1 MLRAGAHTGT
11 SAVLLVED
19 IPAAELTKPEL
30 VMRMLMR
37 QAGPLKAYTFFPGP
51 AAAAAAEL
59 DRPDVAKQV
68 MRRSRALNL
77 SGPPAEQICGMR
89 KGATMEGT
97 LITLA
102 SQDKASPAVV
112 PRAVTALFRPSTAAQ
127 HAQRC
132 ACVLCAGVQAVRRVC
147 DGAPAAARRV
157 PAALPHRRRPGADGC
172 GAEAAAMRRRRGR
185 RRCHVQP
192 RACRKHGRPATP
204 PPCCCQGKLQA
215 PFLPLRCLLARAR
228 LCCCESCCIH
238 CLC

>member
-1 MLRAGAHTGT
+1 MGFHQNYICYCYAKVGPCHCISPQNGLCFDDTSIMQRLESKGLGLKVPAMLRAGAHTGP

-19 IPAAELTKPEL
+19 IPASELNKPEL
-30 VMRMLMR
+30 VMSMLMR

-51 AAAAAAEL
+51 AAAAAAEF

-97 LITLA
+97 LIMLA
-102 SQDKASPAVV
+102 SQDKASPAVM
-112 PRAVTALFRPSTAAQ
+112 PRAVTALFRSFTAAQ

-147 DGAPAAARRV
+147 DGAPAAARRL
-157 PAALPHRRRPGADGC
+157 PAALSYC
-172 GAEAAAMRRRRGR
+172 
-185 RRCHVQP
+185 
-192 RACRKHGRPATP
+192 
-204 PPCCCQGKLQA
+204 
-215 PFLPLRCLLARAR
+215 
-228 LCCCESCCIH
+228 
-238 CLC
+238 